1 MQALQGDRP
10 RELEVLATKHLAHGP
25 ATDRG
30 ADPIAADAFAGG
42 PPGVEGR
49 RGSHADHAGQQLS
62 AGTTLVDV
70 VLDLQ
75 PRRLHERG
83 VHERLRELIVEARRE
98 HARSYTQ
105 AAIAR
110 PGRSCARARWSQ
122 SVGGE
127 AGPSLR
133 RGLCRRSARAQA
145 EGVGAEVVAGVA
157 IRDLV
162 LGVDV
167 DVDIAAALEVGG
179 AADEL
184 ALAGLQQLGG
194 DTSTAPSGTGLV
206 SDGAEAATAP
216 AWRWHDSIQPLALS
230 VGATFSRCGTQRRSR
245 HAVSPLASWPSL
257 LTPVVASVLALPRSL
272 VPSVGQT

>member
-1 MQALQGDRP
+1 MP
-10 RELEVLATKHLAHGP
+10 
-25 ATDRG
+25 
-30 ADPIAADAFAGG
+30 
-42 PPGVEGR
+42 
-49 RGSHADHAGQQLS
+49 
-62 AGTTLVDV
+62 
-70 VLDLQ
+70 
-75 PRRLHERG
+75 
-83 VHERLRELIVEARRE
+83 
-98 HARSYTQ
+98 
-105 AAIAR
+105 
-110 PGRSCARARWSQ
+110 
-122 SVGGE
+122 SV
-127 AGPSLR
+127 S
-133 RGLCRRSARAQA
+133 RAQA

-162 LGVDV
+162 LGVAV